1 MDFDL
6 RYDSTDYLSTVREK
20 AELLALALQRAKD
33 VSLPEGYDRILIA
46 GMGGSG
52 IAGRFLTR
60 YFEREPI
67 VLIEDYDSDA
77 PITSHSV
84 AFVCSYSGNT
94 EETLTYFQK
103 VAATNATIVVFTS
116 GGQLGELARSRRLP
130 IVNLPPNMQPRVA
143 SLMMWFAMIRIFQ
156 NSGVASAGEHVQSA
170 IHAIGNE
177 KVQET
182 MEEYAKSL
190 AAKIGDRI
198 PLVYAT
204 ERLREVGY
212 IWKTNFNEN
221 AKTHAFTNV
230 IPELCHNELAAFTE
244 PENYYVILLNDES
257 DSRRLKTRSDVLRSV
272 LNRKGIE
279 NSTIMVKG
287 PNTLT
292 KMVNTIHLG
301 ELTSIYL
308 GIGHHID
315 PAEVHTIEEFK
326 KELAKKPF

>member
-6 RYDSTDYLSTVREK
+6 RYDSTNYLATVREK
-20 AELLALALQRAKD
+20 ADLLSMAYQRAKD
-33 VSLPEGYDRILIA
+33 VSLPDEYDRILIA

-52 IAGRFLTR
+52 VAGRFLKR
-60 YFEREPI
+60 YFERKPI
-67 VLIEDYDSDA
+67 VLVEDYDSDA
-77 PITSHSV
+77 PITSRSV
-84 AFVCSYSGNT
+84 VFVCSYSGNT

-116 GGQLGELARSRRLP
+116 GGQLGEQARSRRLQT
-130 IVNLPPNMQPRVA
+130 VSLPQNMQPRVA
-143 SLMMWFAMIRIFQ
+143 ALMMWFSMIRIFQ
-156 NSGVASAGEHVQSA
+156 NSGVTEAGEHVQSA
-170 IHAIGNE
+170 IHAIGSE
-177 KVQET
+177 KVQDT

-190 AAKIGDRI
+190 AAKIGDKT

-204 ERLREVGY
+204 ERLREVAY
-212 IWKTNFNEN
+212 IWKTDFNEN
-221 AKTHAFTNV
+221 AKIHAFTNV
-230 IPELCHNELAAFTE
+230 IPELCHNELAAFTH

-257 DSRRLKTRSDVLRSV
+257 DARRLKTRTDVLRSV
-272 LNRKGIE
+272 LNHKGIE

-308 GIGHHID
+308 GIGHHVD